1 MTEDTI
7 IMGRPITTMTSAMQ
21 AGFIIITL
29 FLLTGLTASYAIT
42 SSKLTSAD
50 IANELRQRLHDD
62 VSISSSATKTNKKD
76 LHSPDLLNQFYAQ
89 RDYRPAWLDSDNH
102 LLAPADR
109 LLAAI
114 DAADEDG
121 LHPGF
126 YHQQQLMEMVGL
138 VRSVAGFS
146 IAQFADLELLMSDA
160 FFTYAEHMTQ
170 GRINPRRLIPDWS
183 WQSRSPDLV
192 ALLEQ
197 TVTRGDMDAV
207 LQHLQPPHQG
217 YQLLK
222 AALAHYRAAAQSAD
236 GTAIDAGKTLHK
248 GMVGARVKALR
259 DRLRIFG
266 DLAIEPASS
275 KTADKEQNRFTED
288 LHQAVLRFQKRHGL
302 FADGQVGKH
311 TLAALNIPVAE
322 RIRQI
327 ELNMERWR
335 WLPENLG
342 ERHILVN
349 IPGFEMQVIEH
360 GQPVLRSKVVVGR
373 EDRPTPV
380 FTGSM
385 NHLVISP
392 YWYVPRTIAI
402 KDKLPILRRNPYALQ
417 RQHIRVFNSAGREV
431 NPGRINWY
439 NVGKRNFNYRL
450 RQDPG
455 PNNALGTIK
464 FMFPNQHSVYL
475 HDTSAP
481 ELFEEAER
489 AYSSG
494 CIRIAKPME
503 LAEYLLRDDPQWNRE
518 TINSAIRQGRQR
530 TVMLDEEIPV
540 HLLYWTVWQ
549 DDEGLL
555 NFREDI
561 YQHDQSL
568 VQALTTIETRYA
580 GL

>member
-1 MTEDTI
+1 
-7 IMGRPITTMTSAMQ
+7 
-21 AGFIIITL
+21 
-29 FLLTGLTASYAIT
+29 
-42 SSKLTSAD
+42 
-50 IANELRQRLHDD
+50 
-62 VSISSSATKTNKKD
+62 
-76 LHSPDLLNQFYAQ
+76 
-89 RDYRPAWLDSDNH
+89 
-102 LLAPADR
+102 
-109 LLAAI
+109 
-114 DAADEDG
+114 
-121 LHPGF
+121 
-126 YHQQQLMEMVGL
+126 
-138 VRSVAGFS
+138 
-146 IAQFADLELLMSDA
+146 
-160 FFTYAEHMTQ
+160 
-170 GRINPRRLIPDWS
+170 
-183 WQSRSPDLV
+183 
-192 ALLEQ
+192 
-197 TVTRGDMDAV
+197 
-207 LQHLQPPHQG
+207 
-217 YQLLK
+217 
-222 AALAHYRAAAQSAD
+222 
-236 GTAIDAGKTLHK
+236 
-248 GMVGARVKALR
+248 
-259 DRLRIFG
+259 
-266 DLAIEPASS
+266 
-275 KTADKEQNRFTED
+275 
-288 LHQAVLRFQKRHGL
+288 
-302 FADGQVGKH
+302 
-311 TLAALNIPVAE
+311 
-322 RIRQI
+322 
-327 ELNMERWR
+327 MERWR

-518 TINSAIRQGRQR
+518 TISSAIRQGRQR